1 MAVAPRL
8 LPLEILD
15 LRMLRADAL
24 KAVFEEEQRTWRQEL
39 HWDYRPSL
47 ELLRRH
53 IDAHTLPGYAALL
66 QGEVIGYCFFVYE
79 DQKGLLGDLYVRAA
93 YRAEPTVGG
102 GIATRL
108 LDHALESLEQSPV
121 VRRIEA
127 QLIPFGLEA
136 LDPVFASRQYTVF
149 PRLFMFRPLGPG
161 GELPAA
167 ASQAELRRWE
177 ERDFE
182 PMADL
187 IVVAYR
193 GHMDSQINDHYGT
206 HAGALR
212 FLQNI
217 VVFPGCGVFQS
228 GWSVVAP
235 AGKGLAG
242 AVLASEVAPGV
253 AHITQVAVRPE
264 MQGRGLG
271 RRLLIASMERAAA
284 GGCRGVS
291 LTVTTANQ
299 HAVALYQRLGFQV
312 IKEFSASTRTLR

>member
-15 LRMLRADAL
+15 LRMLRAEAL
-24 KAVFEEEQRTWRQEL
+24 KALFEEEQRCWRQEL
-39 HWDYRPSL
+39 RWDYRPSL

-53 IDAHTLPGYAALL
+53 IDAHTLPGYAAL
-66 QGEVIGYCFFVYE
+66 QRGEVVGYCFFVYE

-93 YRAEPTVGG
+93 YRDELTDSG

-108 LDHALESLEQSPV
+108 LEQALNTLEQSPI

-127 QLIPFGLEA
+127 QLIPFGLEP
-136 LDPVFASRQYTVF
+136 LDPLFQSRQYLIF
-149 PRLFMFRPLGPG
+149 PRLFMFRPL
-161 GELPAA
+161 EVSEIAPATPH
-167 ASQAELRRWE
+167 QQELRRWE

-187 IVVAYR
+187 IVAAYR

-217 VVFPGCGVFQS
+217 IVFPGCGVFQA

-235 AGKGLAG
+235 DTHGLTG

-253 AHITQVAVRPE
+253 AHITQVAVRPDR
-264 MQGRGLG
+264 QGRGLG
-271 RRLLIASMERAAA
+271 RELLVASLQRAAA

-299 HAVALYQRLGFQV
+299 HAVALYERLGFQI
-312 IKEFSASTRTLR
+312 IKEFSAATRSLR